1 MKNKKEQ
8 SWLEERKDLFV
19 KNVLRDFIHS
29 YSFFLE
35 IEKKYRDTG
44 INYESLDNWVGT
56 QTDRGKLWVL

>member
-1 MKNKKEQ
+1 MINTDKQ

-35 IEKKYRDTG
+35 IEKKYRDAG
-44 INYESLDNWVGT
+44 ITYEGLDNWVGT
-56 QTDRGKLWVL
+56 QTDRGHYGY